1 MNSYDKQVKDDD
13 IIVEIPGVDSQAE
26 QFNKYGE
33 VLFQDEVS
41 ISKLVLNNA
50 LFRKM
55 AGLLISFKIMN
66 RKRNVKKLNMQIER
80 NNATLTGNIVELDK
94 LRANRKI
101 VDTRDHL
108 KKEIEAHKKLRE
120 IIRSA
125 GKQEKS
131 RQK

>member
-66 RKRNVKKLNMQIER
+66 RKRNVKKLNLQIER

-120 IIRSA
+120 IIKSA